1 MGRGSFFFL
10 LERGNLNGSLYI
22 TSKGKKVNIPSP
34 RFALTNNG
42 NVYDLGDVS
51 ISPRESSLFFLTV
64 FLKLFYNFNN
74 DRPWN
79 RINRR

>member
-1 MGRGSFFFL
+1 MDPSIF
-10 LERGNLNGSLYI
+10 

-34 RFALTNNG
+34 RFALINNG